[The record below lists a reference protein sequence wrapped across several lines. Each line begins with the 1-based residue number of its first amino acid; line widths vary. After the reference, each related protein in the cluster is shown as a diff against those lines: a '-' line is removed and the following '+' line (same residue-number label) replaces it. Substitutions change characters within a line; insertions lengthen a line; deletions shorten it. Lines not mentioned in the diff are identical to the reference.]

1 MKIMRKTKR
10 KKIKIKRLAIDS
22 EEFLG
27 LQLIAIK
34 ICESFSGDLIF
45 LKPQMVDDGWDLG
58 GEIETGVWT
67 HPDVQEVEFYTRKIV
82 QLARAEKI
90 DAFDVSGTRN
100 IKLASNTDFS
110 EITFLGQQI
119 TNVLADNEDST
130 TDHIT
135 LNKVKHSS
143 TTSTGQLRAHDFA
156 SASTLPTQ
164 ELSSASTSTEN
175 TNKYLEALADWAEYL
190 IKRYRIATKTQHL
203 KKVESVKAFIKVE
216 IEREYNYS
224 CSSSELDVLKNI
236 LQSAFPADINSRSDK
251 KI

>member
-1 MKIMRKTKR
+1 MKKYKL
-10 KKIKIKRLAIDS
+10 KKLKIDS
-22 EEFLG
+22 DEFFS
-27 LQLIAIK
+27 LQLVAIR
-34 ICESFSGDLIF
+34 ICESTSKDLIF
-45 LKPQMVDDGWDLG
+45 LKPQLVDDGWDLG
-58 GEIETGVWT
+58 GKIETGIWT

-130 TDHIT
+130 TDQLT
-135 LNKVKHSS
+135 SNKVKRSS
-143 TTSTGQLRAHDFA
+143 ITSTGKSHAYDFS

-216 IEREYNYS
+216 IEREYNYT

>member
-1 MKIMRKTKR
+1 MVKKHR
-10 KKIKIKRLAIDS
+10 KIKIKKLGITP
-22 EEFLG
+22 EEFPS
-27 LQLIAIK
+27 LQRIAIK
-34 ICESFSGDLIF
+34 ICESFSKDLIF
-45 LKPQMVDDGWDLG
+45 LKPQIVDDGWDLG
-58 GEIETGVWT
+58 REIETGIWT

-90 DAFDVSGTRN
+90 EVFDVSGTRN
-100 IKLASNTDFS
+100 IKLAPNTDFS
-110 EITFLGQQI
+110 EITFLGKHI
-119 TNVLADNEDST
+119 INVLADNGDMT

-143 TTSTGQLRAHDFA
+143 TTSIGQLRTHDFA

-190 IKRYRIATKTQHL
+190 IKRYHIATKTQHL
-203 KKVESVKAFIKVE
+203 KKVESVKAFIKAE